1 MKKYIIALDQ
11 GTTSS
16 RAILFNHEGNICG
29 LAQSDFPQYF
39 PHPGWVEHNPKEILS
54 SQLKVLTEL
63 LVSKGLTID
72 EIDSIGIT
80 NQRETTIVWNRHTG
94 EPVYNAIV
102 WQCRRTTELVEEL
115 CSDPAVREQIT
126 ARTGLIPDAY
136 YFGKQNCLGLTNGAS
151 CT

>member
-29 LAQSDFPQYF
+29 LAQSDLPQYF

-80 NQRETTIVWNRHTG
+80 NQRETTIVVIRANQ
-94 EPVYNAIV
+94 Y
-102 WQCRRTTELVEEL
+102 
-115 CSDPAVREQIT
+115 IT
-126 ARTGLIPDAY
+126 PSCGSVVVQLSWLKSFA
-136 YFGKQNCLGLTNGAS
+136 LTLP
-151 CT
+151 